1 MCSFVEFRQLG
12 YAVQIFH
19 DKNFSRA
26 AEKLHIA
33 QPSLSQQLAKLEKEL
48 GVPLFHRTTNSV
60 EPTHAGEVFVQKAQ
74 LILDLV
80 EQLKSEMND
89 ISNLRKGKLVVG
101 TLPITGSHI
110 LPLVLP
116 EFAKRHPG
124 IEIALVEDTSA
135 NLELFTSSGAVD
147 FSLLSLPIEEATLDY
162 RAYATEDICL
172 AVPAAHPL
180 ASDTAPI
187 PVSRLANESFIVLKK
202 GQGFRQITQDIC
214 AEAGFSPKIV
224 FESSNI
230 ETVQSLVAAG
240 MGVALIPEMI
250 AASKKGKYVPIYKPL
265 TDPTPSR
272 TLVIAERRGRYFTK
286 AAEAFIETLMEV
298 TAADAGAG
306 QPDKS

>member
-1 MCSFVEFRQLG
+1 MHSMEFRQLL
-12 YAVQIFH
+12 YAVHIYN

-74 LILDLV
+74 HILDLV
-80 EQLKSEMND
+80 QQLKSEMND

-101 TLPITGSHI
+101 TLPLTGAHI

-124 IEIALVEDTSA
+124 IEIALVEDSSA
-135 NLELFTSSGAVD
+135 NLEQFTSSGAVD
-147 FSLLSLPIEEATLDY
+147 FSLLSLPIEEPTLDY
-162 RAYATEDICL
+162 RPFVTEEICL
-172 AVPAAHPL
+172 AVPESHPL
-180 ASDTAPI
+180 ADVQDPL
-187 PVSRLANESFIVLKK
+187 PVRTLANESFIVLKK

-224 FESSNI
+224 FESSNM

-240 MGVALIPEMI
+240 MGIALVPNMI
-250 AASKKGKYVPIYKPL
+250 AQSKKGRYTPVFKKL
-265 TDPTPSR
+265 TDPVPSR
-272 TLVIAERRGRYFTK
+272 TLVVAERRGRYFTK
-286 AAEAFIETLMEV
+286 AAEAFIDTLMEV
-298 TAADAGAG
+298 TASAA
-306 QPDKS
+306 QQMSKPS

>member
-1 MCSFVEFRQLG
+1 MEFRQLQ
-12 YAVQIFH
+12 YVTQIYL

-48 GVPLFHRTTNSV
+48 GVTLFHRTTNAV
-60 EPTHAGEVFVQKAQ
+60 EPTHAGEVFVTKAQ
-74 LILDLV
+74 RILDLV

-110 LPLVLP
+110 LPIVLP

-124 IEIALVEDTSA
+124 IEISLVEDTSA
-135 NLELFTSSGAVD
+135 NLEHLTSSGAVD
-147 FSLLSLPIEEATLDY
+147 ISLLSMPIEEPTLDY
-162 RAYATEDICL
+162 RPYATEEILL
-172 AVPAAHPL
+172 AVPEAHPL
-180 ASDTAPI
+180 AARTEPI
-187 PVSRLANESFIVLKK
+187 PVRELTHEAFVVLKK
-202 GQGFRQITQDIC
+202 GQGFRQIAQDIC
-214 AEAGFSPKIV
+214 AEAGFAPRIV

-240 MGVALIPEMI
+240 MGVAFIPSMVAE
-250 AASKKGKYVPIYKPL
+250 SKKGRYVPVYKSL
-265 TDPTPSR
+265 TDPEPSR

-286 AAEAFIETLMEV
+286 AAEAFIDTLMEV
-298 TAADAGAG
+298 TKRLE
-306 QPDKS
+306 QS